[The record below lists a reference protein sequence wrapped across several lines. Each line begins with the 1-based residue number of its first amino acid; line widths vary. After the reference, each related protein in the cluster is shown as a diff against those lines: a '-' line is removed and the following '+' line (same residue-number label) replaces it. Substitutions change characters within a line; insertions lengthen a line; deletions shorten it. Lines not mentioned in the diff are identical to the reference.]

1 MAITQATPGAADTTT
16 RNLAEGPI
24 LGIPPAQDQGK
35 VITSESG
42 IAPAT
47 SSTSPLPFLR
57 IVGAYPARPG
67 CDHRDLGMVGPQKE
81 ISVTSSAEIHF
92 CPRCG
97 QPIHHQ
103 LKFGKERPVCL
114 SCGWIYFSDP
124 KVAVVAVI
132 VQEGKLLL
140 ARRVNEPHRGKWTLP
155 GGFMD
160 AMEDPLDA
168 VQRECRRRDRA
179 GRAGG

>member
-1 MAITQATPGAADTTT
+1 
-16 RNLAEGPI
+16 
-24 LGIPPAQDQGK
+24 
-35 VITSESG
+35 VI
-42 IAPAT
+42 
-47 SSTSPLPFLR
+47 SSS
-57 IVGAYPARPG
+57 
-67 CDHRDLGMVGPQKE
+67 
-81 ISVTSSAEIHF
+81 EIHF

-97 QPIHHQ
+97 QPIHHL

-132 VQEGKLLL
+132 VQDGKLLL

-160 AMEDPLDA
+160 AMEDPIDA
-168 VQRECRRRDRA
+168 VQRECREETGLDVQVGDFLELISGREHEHGSDLLLVYNAAVKGGTLTPGDDADVAEFFAPSDLPEIAFNSTQKLIDRLFPQ
-179 GRAGG
+179 